1 MKKKKELVVV
11 IMYKGKQSDERY
23 RIDID
28 IETSDIGLKRPNS
41 NVMPDINESLNE
53 YPDPPSR
60 VDVSGAASPN
70 LDHGLYTVHHIR
82 ILLYSC
88 TPVHYYKVPRRRAV
102 SNLAVISTTCITY
115 CFRVALLS

>member
-41 NVMPDINESLNE
+41 NVIPDINESLNE
-53 YPDPPSR
+53 YPISDIRGIS
-60 VDVSGAASPN
+60 VDIKNPGQSEQDSH
-70 LDHGLYTVHHIR
+70 DR
-82 ILLYSC
+82 
-88 TPVHYYKVPRRRAV
+88 
-102 SNLAVISTTCITY
+102 TTRT
-115 CFRVALLS
+115 RQPEPDR